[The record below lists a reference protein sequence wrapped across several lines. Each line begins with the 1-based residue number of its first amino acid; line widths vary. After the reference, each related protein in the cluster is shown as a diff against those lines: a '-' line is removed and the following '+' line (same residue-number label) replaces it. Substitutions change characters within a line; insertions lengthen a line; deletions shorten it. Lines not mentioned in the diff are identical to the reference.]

1 MSERENAAALLAMA
15 EKDLRALN
23 GMSDAEV
30 FAEEV
35 FGFHVQQAAEKAL
48 KAWIAALGQEYPLT
62 HNLATLV
69 SVLQGHGVE
78 VEALWDLVEYNPFGV
93 QFRYQALDEAE
104 PPLDR
109 EVAVGQLSQLLGR
122 VARLLDDAV

>member
-15 EKDLRALN
+15 EKDLRALG

-35 FGFHVQQAAEKAL
+35 FGFHAQQAAEKAL

-62 HNLATLV
+62 HNLATLIT
-69 SVLQGHGVE
+69 VLQGHGVE

-93 QFRYQALDEAE
+93 QFRYQALEEEE

>member
-15 EKDLRALN
+15 EKDLRALG

-30 FAEEV
+30 FADEV
-35 FGFHVQQAAEKAL
+35 FGFHAQQAAGKAL

-62 HNLATLV
+62 HNLATLIT
-69 SVLQGHGVE
+69 VLQGHGVE

-93 QFRYQALDEAE
+93 QFRYQALEEEE

-109 EVAVGQLSQLLGR
+109 EVAVGQLRQLLGR

>member
-1 MSERENAAALLAMA
+1 MSGREDAAALLAMA
-15 EKDLRALN
+15 EKDLRALG

-35 FGFHVQQAAEKAL
+35 FGFHVQQTAEKAL

-62 HNLATLV
+62 HNLATLIT
-69 SVLQGHGVE
+69 VLQGHGVE

-93 QFRYQALDEAE
+93 QFRYQALDEEE

-122 VARLLDDAV
+122 VARLLDDAA